1 MGTSMFQI
9 TERMWKVQ
17 EFEPWLRLCL
27 SPPPTL
33 HPPREQLSLW
43 LLRCAAQGGGSG
55 QIPPGGAGT
64 GCPWRGGRCAA
75 RTLRALPAS
84 PAAACL
90 ALPGFQPPSSQLAA
104 LSSGFLSPRV
114 CSWFSYI
121 PGMCRG
127 PTSEGGAPSARWGA
141 GKAGKGA
148 VLGWRSKFP
157 AAAKA

>member
-1 MGTSMFQI
+1 MSVST
-9 TERMWKVQ
+9 
-17 EFEPWLRLCL
+17 PP
-27 SPPPTL
+27 PPPTL
-33 HPPREQLSLW
+33 HPPREQLIVAPP
-43 LLRCAAQGGGSG
+43 LRRTRRRERANPAGRGGHRA
-55 QIPPGGAGT
+55 PGT
-64 GCPWRGGRCAA
+64 GCSWRGGRCSA
-75 RTLRALPAS
+75 RTLRTLPAS

-90 ALPGFQPPSSQLAA
+90 ALPGFQPPFSQLAV